1 MKLRPGD
8 QIWVTPKDDRAPG
21 ALPYIVR
28 SPMFVEWDGEKFLG
42 CTVNGGSGRAE
53 WPVHIL
59 LHFTEVCNGN
69 PRARSDIDC
78 MVEQLV
84 ADGSIGG

>member
-8 QIWVTPKDDRAPG
+8 QIWVTPKDDQG
-21 ALPYIVR
+21 GVPYIVR

-42 CTVNGGSGRAE
+42 CTMIGSVERHE
-53 WPVHIL
+53 WSLETL
-59 LHFTEVCNGN
+59 LYFLEACGKDPERRTN
-69 PRARSDIDC
+69 IDC
-78 MVEQLV
+78 MIEQLV